1 MIERVAV
8 GSIMKR
14 RISILVVL
22 FIFVTGL
29 ASGKDLE
36 LKNKIGE
43 YNVEIRLARN
53 PPIIGN
59 NPIEIQIKDSRGQA
73 INSRRCCYQLLYA
86 AHAQDGSDE
95 LHHPGRSEQNE
106 LSGNHEIHHVRPLG
120 YCRKNNQCR
129 KNQDGKISYRCSID

>member
-14 RISILVVL
+14 GISTLTVL
-22 FIFVTGL
+22 FIFMTGL
-29 ASGKDLE
+29 ACGKDLE

-43 YNVEIRLARN
+43 YNVEIRLDRN

-73 INSRRCCYQLLYA
+73 IKDAGVLINYYMPPMPRMAPMNYVIPAEANRTGYRA
-86 AHAQDGSDE
+86 IMKFIM
-95 LHHPGRSEQNE
+95 
-106 LSGNHEIHHVRPLG
+106 SGPWVIAIKITSVGKTRTAKFHVDVP
-120 YCRKNNQCR
+120 
-129 KNQDGKISYRCSID
+129 